1 MSKSQYHQNGKPITN
16 PSVNSLSGIA
26 YFYTKG
32 IDGKERITTDRL
44 IEVLADLGVSD
55 PRGSSFE
62 VTLPN
67 GRVIKA
73 EAGAIE
79 GNTRTPGK
87 AKGKVAKKAPPTK
100 AEKEARANKRAATID
115 QMKAAAG
122 KLAKA
127 GRASG
132 AHRITVTKE
141 NAADILGMTLAA
153 IKALPDEPVD
163 VTPLPKPS
171 TTRRRSTKGKAA

>member
-1 MSKSQYHQNGKPITN
+1 MKTQFHQNGKPITN

-32 IDGKERITTDRL
+32 IDGQDRITTERL
-44 IEVLADLGVSD
+44 VEVLAGLGVAD
-55 PRGSSFE
+55 PRNTSFE

-67 GRVIKA
+67 GRTIKA

-79 GNTRTPGK
+79 GATRSPGK
-87 AKGKVAKKAPPTK
+87 AKGTTKKAPPTK
-100 AEKEARANKRAATID
+100 AEKEARAKKRADTID
-115 QMKAAAG
+115 QMKAAAA

-127 GRASG
+127 GRATGS
-132 AHRITVTKE
+132 HRITVTKE

-153 IKALPDEPVD
+153 IKALPDEPVE
-163 VTPLPKPS
+163 VTPLPKPGT
-171 TTRRRSTKGKAA
+171 TTRRRTTKSKAA